1 MYFSGM
7 PRGDWPQAV
16 DAQPLAQHEEGAVS
30 ISSKSEGMDAGR
42 TESSPPVSEKVRGK
56 RAAVD
61 ELTQKKRK
69 MVGAAPLKPGGIL
82 LGGD

>member
-1 MYFSGM
+1 MAERVNAR
-7 PRGDWPQAV
+7 PPTR
-16 DAQPLAQHEEGAVS
+16 LEEDVAS
-30 ISSKSEGMDAGR
+30 ASSESEGTDAGQ